1 MTSFIQH
8 IFMEYFYYD
17 GCFVGNQDISGRI
30 VFSGALMLGGKK
42 RNVNIIMMMSERKT
56 KVSKVRIEK

>member
-1 MTSFIQH
+1 
-8 IFMEYFYYD
+8 MEYFYYD
-17 GCFVGNQDISGRI
+17 GCFAGNQDISGRI